1 MIGKLPFSRD
11 LPSQQR
17 VPGIG
22 LNCGRMYNYRR
33 LPGFMTSERWR
44 QVERLYHEALKC
56 ESRERAALLALAHP
70 ELRREVERLLD
81 QSEETPTRTL
91 GAVGLHPAAGQ
102 QIGNY
107 LLQEQLG
114 AGGMGIVFRAED
126 LKLRRRVALKFLPP
140 HLTSD
145 PVQRAQLLRE
155 ARAASKLDHVNIG
168 TIHSIEE
175 AEDGQIFIVMACYEG
190 ETLKSRIGRGP
201 ITGAE
206 VEDAVAQIAEGL
218 REAHSNGVVHRD
230 IKPSNLILTRQGV
243 VKIIDFGLARL
254 LEPETQTRSGK
265 VTGTAAYMSPEQAQ
279 GKPADQRSDL
289 WALGVVLY
297 EMLSGRLPFHGD
309 SIPGLLYAIVH
320 QPPEPASQLSGLWS
334 SIVDRALAKDPA
346 RRYQNAAEFLGA
358 IEGRKGFTVAETET
372 MAQPAQAAARH
383 PFKRKWA
390 ATAAA
395 GLLAAAGIG
404 LYFTRGSGPL
414 MEAGP
419 KHLAVLPFVNI
430 GDDPAN
436 RVTTDGLL
444 ETLTSRLSDLDPS
457 GKTLWV
463 VPAGEVR
470 QRKVTEP
477 RDAVKQLGVNFVV
490 TGSVQ
495 REKKGVRL
503 TVNLVDPRNLRQIGS
518 AVISESEGNYPAL
531 EEGAVLKLAELLRVD
546 AQASSAQHI
555 RSDPAA
561 YEQYL
566 EAMGYLHRW
575 DQQGNLEKA
584 IALFEKVGRD
594 DPKFHLGLAGLSEAY
609 RLRYSLDHN
618 QKWVDLALQAA
629 NRALEADSKLEPVYV
644 TLGRVHNSTGQY
656 EVAMEEFE
664 RALGLAPGDAD
675 AIQGMAQTY
684 QKLGRNQEAESMF
697 RRGTA
702 LRPDSWEGYLRL
714 GNFYYTLRR
723 FPEAEKQY
731 RRVLELAPDNA
742 PAYINLG
749 TVLTN
754 ENRYSEARTVL
765 EKAVALNPTYSAY
778 NNLASVYYLEGRY
791 ADSAAIYE
799 KALRLNNTDYL
810 VWGNLGAAY
819 AAAPALASQSRA
831 AFEKAAALAE
841 QKAREAPDAAVEAE
855 LGSYYARLKM
865 PDKARVRLE
874 SALALAPEDPTV
886 VLTVAEGY
894 AILGDR
900 AAAQAQLRKALALGS
915 SLAYAKRL
923 PALQEIAQEQSVQS
937 FK

>member
-1 MIGKLPFSRD
+1 
-11 LPSQQR
+11 
-17 VPGIG
+17 
-22 LNCGRMYNYRR
+22 MYNYSQ
-33 LPGFMTSERWR
+33 LPGFMTPERW
-44 QVERLYHEALKC
+44 QQIERLYQEALKC
-56 ESRERAALLALAHP
+56 EPRERAGLLALTDP
-70 ELRREVERLLD
+70 ELRDEVERLLE
-81 QSEETPTRTL
+81 QSVGTPNLIL
-91 GAVGLHPAAGQ
+91 GGAGTQTGQYAIDDARGDVMNPAAGQ

-126 LKLRRRVALKFLPP
+126 LKLRRSVALKFLPP

-145 PVQRAQLLRE
+145 PRQRAQLLRE

-175 AEDGQIFIVMACYEG
+175 ADGGQIFIVMACYEG

-201 ITGAE
+201 IIGAE
-206 VEDAVAQIAEGL
+206 VEDIVVQIAEGL

-254 LEPETQTRSGK
+254 AEPETQTRSGT
-265 VTGTAAYMSPEQAQ
+265 VAGTAAYMSPEQAQ
-279 GKPADQRSDL
+279 GKPADQRCDL

-320 QPPEPASQLSGLWS
+320 QPPEPTGQLSGLWS

-346 RRYQNAAEFLGA
+346 CRYQNAAEFLAA
-358 IEGRKGFTVAETET
+358 IEGRKGFILAETET
-372 MAQPAQAAARH
+372 IVQPAQATEQRVNK

-390 ATAAA
+390 AMAAT
-395 GLLAAAGIG
+395 GMLAAAGIG
-404 LYFTRGSGPL
+404 LYFTRGYGPL
-414 MEAGP
+414 AEAGP
-419 KHLAVLPFVNI
+419 KHLAVLPFLNI

-436 RVTTDGLL
+436 RLTSDGLL
-444 ETLTSRLSDLDPS
+444 ETLTSRLSDLDSS

-463 VPAGEVR
+463 VPASEVR

-518 AVISESEGNYPAL
+518 AVISESEGNYAAL
-531 EEGAVLKLAELLRVD
+531 EEGAVVKLAELLRVD
-546 AQASSAQHI
+546 AETASSAQHA
-555 RSDPAA
+555 RADPAA

-609 RLRYSLDHN
+609 RLRYTLDHN
-618 QKWVDLALQAA
+618 QKWVDLALRAA

-664 RALGLAPGDAD
+664 RALGLAPSDAD

-684 QKLGRNQEAESMF
+684 QKLGRNREAESMF

-723 FPEAEKQY
+723 FPEAESQY

-749 TVLTN
+749 TALTN
-754 ENRYSEARTVL
+754 ENRYGEARTVL

-778 NNLASVYYLEGRY
+778 NNLASVYYLEGRD
-791 ADSAAIYE
+791 ADAAAIYE
-799 KALRLNNTDYL
+799 KARRLNNADYL
-810 VWGNLGAAY
+810 VWGNLAAAY
-819 AAAPALASQSRA
+819 AAAPALANQSQA
-831 AFEKAAALAE
+831 AFEKAALLAE
-841 QKAREAPDAAVEAE
+841 QKAREAPDAAVEAD

-874 SALALAPEDPTV
+874 SALALAPEDSTV

-900 AAAQAQLRKALALGS
+900 AAAQVQLRKALALGS
-915 SLAYAKRL
+915 SLEYAKRL
-923 PALQEIAQEQSVQS
+923 PALQDIAQEQSVQS

>member
-1 MIGKLPFSRD
+1 MTPE
-11 LPSQQR
+11 
-17 VPGIG
+17 
-22 LNCGRMYNYRR
+22 RR
-33 LPGFMTSERWR
+33 L
-44 QVERLYHEALKC
+44 QIERLYQEAQKC
-56 ESRERAALLALAHP
+56 EPRERAALLALSDP
-70 ELRREVERLLD
+70 ELRGEVERLLE
-81 QSEETPTRTL
+81 QSVGTTSRSL
-91 GAVGLHPAAGQ
+91 GAAGMNPASGQ

-126 LKLRRRVALKFLPP
+126 LKLRRSVALKFLPS

-145 PVQRAQLLRE
+145 PRQRAQLLRE

-175 AEDGQIFIVMACYEG
+175 AVDGQIFIVMACYEG

-201 ITGAE
+201 MTGAD
-206 VEDAVAQIAEGL
+206 VEDIVVQIAEGL

-254 LEPETQTRSGK
+254 AEPETQTRSGT
-265 VTGTAAYMSPEQAQ
+265 VAGTAAYMSPEQAQ
-279 GKPADQRSDL
+279 GKPADQRCDL

-320 QPPEPASQLSGLWS
+320 QPPEPSSQLSGGWS
-334 SIVDRALAKDPA
+334 AIVDRALAKNPA

-358 IEGRKGFTVAETET
+358 IEGRMGFLLAETQT
-372 MAQPAQAAARH
+372 MAQPAQATAPQVGKTFR
-383 PFKRKWA
+383 RKWA

-395 GLLAAAGIG
+395 GMLAAAGIG
-404 LYFTRGSGPL
+404 LYFTRSGPL
-414 MEAGP
+414 AETGP
-419 KHLAVLPFVNI
+419 KHLAVLPFANI
-430 GDDPAN
+430 GDDPN
-436 RVTTDGLL
+436 TRLTSDGLL
-444 ETLTSRLSDLDPS
+444 ETLTNRLSDLDS
-457 GKTLWV
+457 TGKILWV
-463 VPAGEVR
+463 VPASEVR

-503 TVNLVDPRNLRQIGS
+503 TVNLVDPRNLRQVGS
-518 AVISESEGNYPAL
+518 AVISESDGDYPAL
-531 EEGAVLKLAELLRVD
+531 EEGAVVKLAELLRVN
-546 AQASSAQHI
+546 ARSAGSAPQ
-555 RSDPAA
+555 RRADPAA

-609 RLRYSLDHN
+609 RLRYTLDHN

-629 NRALEADSKLEPVYV
+629 NRALEADPKLEPVYV

-664 RALGLAPGDAD
+664 RALGLAPRDAD

-684 QKLGRNQEAESMF
+684 QKLGRNKEAESMF

-723 FPEAEKQY
+723 FPEAESQY

-754 ENRYSEARTVL
+754 ENRYGEARTVL

-799 KALRLNNTDYL
+799 KALRLNKADYL

-819 AAAPALASQSRA
+819 AAAPALANQSQA
-831 AFEKAAALAE
+831 AFEKAASLAE
-841 QKAREAPDAAVEAE
+841 QKAKEAPDAAVEAE
-855 LGSYYARLKM
+855 LGAYYARLKM

-874 SALALAPEDPTV
+874 SALALAPEDSTV

>member
-1 MIGKLPFSRD
+1 
-11 LPSQQR
+11 
-17 VPGIG
+17 
-22 LNCGRMYNYRR
+22 
-33 LPGFMTSERWR
+33 MTSERWR
-44 QVERLYHEALKC
+44 KIEALYRVARDPEK
-56 ESRERAALLALAHP
+56 RAAALAQADP
-70 ELRREVERLLD
+70 DLRREVEALLTQGNRPAD
-81 QSEETPTRTL
+81 STVTL
-91 GAVGLHPAAGQ
+91 GASAQPGSHEIEAGSGGADRPVAGR
-102 QIGNY
+102 QIGSY

-126 LKLRRRVALKFLPP
+126 LKLRRSVALKFLPP

-145 PVQRAQLLRE
+145 PLQRAQLLRE

-201 ITGAE
+201 MSGAE
-206 VEDAVAQIAEGL
+206 AGAIALQIAEGL

-243 VKIIDFGLARL
+243 LKIIDFGLAKL

-265 VTGTAAYMSPEQAQ
+265 VAGTAAYMSPEQAQ

-297 EMLSGRLPFHGD
+297 EMLTGQLPFQGD
-309 SIPGLLYAIVH
+309 STPGLLYAIVH
-320 QPPEPASQLSGLWS
+320 QPPAPANQLSGPWS
-334 SIVDRALAKDPA
+334 SIVDRALTKDPA
-346 RRYQNAAEFLGA
+346 GRYQNAAEFLGA
-358 IEGRKGFTVAETET
+358 LEGRMAFTLVETET
-372 MAQPAQAAARH
+372 MAQPSQATAPPLGKR
-383 PFKRKWA
+383 FRRKWA
-390 ATAAA
+390 AAAA
-395 GLLAAAGIG
+395 GILAAAGIG

-414 MEAGP
+414 TENGP

-436 RVTTDGLL
+436 RVTSDGLL
-444 ETLTSRLSDLDPS
+444 ETLTSRLSDLDSS
-457 GKTLWV
+457 GKILSV
-463 VPAGEVR
+463 VPASDVR
-470 QRKVTEP
+470 LRKVTEP
-477 RDAVKQLGVNFVV
+477 RDAVKQLGVNLVV

-503 TVNLVDPRNLRQIGS
+503 TVNLMDPRNMRQIGS
-518 AVISESEGNYPAL
+518 AVISESDGNYPVL
-531 EEGAVLKLAELLRVD
+531 EDSAVMKLAKLLRLD
-546 AQASSAQHI
+546 AQTTGSAQHPQA
-555 RSDPAA
+555 DPAA

-584 IALFEKVGRD
+584 IALFEKVEQD

-609 RLRYSLDHN
+609 RLRYTLDHN
-618 QKWVDLALQAA
+618 QKWVDMALQSAK
-629 NRALEADSKLEPVYV
+629 RALEADSKLEPVYV

-664 RALGLAPGDAD
+664 RALSLAPRDAD

-723 FPEAEKQY
+723 FPEAESQY

-754 ENRYSEARTVL
+754 ENRYGEARTVL

-778 NNLASVYYLEGRY
+778 NNLANVYYLEGRY

-799 KALRLNNTDYL
+799 KALRLNNADYL

-819 AAAPALASQSRA
+819 ASAPAQANQSKG

-841 QKAREAPDAAVEAE
+841 QKAREAPDAAVEAD
-855 LGSYYARLKM
+855 LGAYYARLKM
-865 PDKARVRLE
+865 ADKARVRLE

-900 AAAQAQLRKALALGS
+900 AAAKVQLRKALALGA
-915 SLAYAKRL
+915 SLEYAKRI
-923 PALQEIAQEQSVQS
+923 PALKNIVQE
-937 FK
+937 